1 MMTKTILMSACAA
14 VALAAAMTSA
24 PAQADDCLLDTNA
37 DSKANDGVDTDGGAN
52 SSGIDARHACGFA
65 AEASG
70 TNSTAATSRK
80 AG

>member
-1 MMTKTILMSACAA
+1 MTKTILMSACAA

-52 SSGIDARHACGFA
+52 
-65 AEASG
+65 
-70 TNSTAATSRK
+70 
-80 AG
+80 